1 MTEPSAP
8 TVLVVSPLEALAA
21 ELGADVA
28 RIERELKLTVALE
41 IERLRVEAATQMLA
55 LQDRID
61 ARAAELRAAIPPA
74 AEPAPAEPDDIAP
87 MVAKAMALIADPP
100 AAPLP
105 QPPAVVNVTVPL
117 PAPRTERTRV
127 TKHDEQGRIV
137 EIERDVA

>member
-1 MTEPSAP
+1 MSEPSVP
-8 TVLVVSPLEALAA
+8 IEPPVSPLEALAA
-21 ELGADVA
+21 ELGADVT
-28 RIERELKLTVALE
+28 RIEREIKLTVALE
-41 IERLRVEAATQMLA
+41 IERLRAETATQMLA
-55 LQDRID
+55 LHDRIE
-61 ARAAELRAAIPPA
+61 AKAAALRAVPP
-74 AEPAPAEPDDIAP
+74 PAEPEEPADIAP

-100 AAPLP
+100 AAPP